1 MRPQKSDYENQNN
14 GPKGTL
20 ADQPIRNAMAN
31 GTVKFFNAKKGFGFI
46 TPDEGDK
53 EIFLT
58 ATSLASAGIASLM
71 AGQRVSFETKSEDKG
86 PKAVNLT
93 LIVNPHPVIATP
105 RPPVPQYAQKTAP
118 AEKESRLTIYHD
130 PDSEKSCEALAGLR
144 AAGYEPRVIEY
155 LTTPLTREELIT
167 LSMLLRDSNQ
177 SLVRKYDPLF
187 LELRL
192 DDRFISE
199 NEFWG
204 AIVEN
209 PALINGPVIATAQKA
224 SVCRSEQALNLFLNA
239 ISPNSP
245 PIAPR
250 PKSAPTL
257 QRVQDDAATRPTA
270 DKDVSQK
277 AEHQPVQKQPAQ
289 NAETK
294 TKTVAEKESK
304 PAAKSQVKPKAKVKA
319 KVAAD
324 AKKPE
329 KKPVKKAQ
337 RTAK

>member
-1 MRPQKSDYENQNN
+1 MP
-14 GPKGTL
+14 
-20 ADQPIRNAMAN
+20 N

-93 LIVNPHPVIATP
+93 LIVNPNPPVASP
-105 RPPVPQYAQKTAP
+105 RPPKPAAPYAAAVAA
-118 AEKESRLTIYHD
+118 AEKVSRITIYHD
-130 PDSEKSCEALAGLR
+130 PDSDKSCEALALLR
-144 AAGYEPRVIEY
+144 EAGYEPRIIEY
-155 LTTPLTREELIT
+155 LTTPLTREELIA

-209 PALINGPVIATAQKA
+209 PALINGPVIATPQRA
-224 SVCRSEQALNLFLNA
+224 SLCRSPQALQVFLNA
-239 ISPNSP
+239 VSPERH
-245 PIAPR
+245 PIVPQSKAVAPAPVDTAPR
-250 PKSAPTL
+250 PAAEEKSPPAG
-257 QRVQDDAATRPTA
+257 
-270 DKDVSQK
+270 
-277 AEHQPVQKQPAQ
+277 EKQPAEDIK
-289 NAETK
+289 AK
-294 TKTVAEKESK
+294 AKTVAKKEPK
-304 PAAKSQVKPKAKVKA
+304 AAAKAPAKPKAKVKA
-319 KVAAD
+319 AVKAKAVAE
-324 AKKPE
+324 P
-329 KKPVKKAQ
+329 KKPVKKAVKKPIKKSP
-337 RTAK
+337 RAGK